1 MLILSTCRIRW
12 LLPRRLFLTPN
23 AKRGRILIP
32 ILVVNGMHA
41 LLLFLLRR
49 RLFVRV
55 RPRRRRRGLAIIV
68 RRLDQRPIHLDDAPF
83 LIFRIGSV
91 ASYQIVGLVGGE
103 EFELGEAGVV
113 RLEGRFG
120 GLCLLGWL
128 GGIVGCRS

>member
-1 MLILSTCRIRW
+1 MRGVGRVQDRSWEWDQYLSS
-12 LLPRRLFLTPN
+12 LASSP
-23 AKRGRILIP
+23 A
-32 ILVVNGMHA
+32 
-41 LLLFLLRR
+41 
-49 RLFVRV
+49 
-55 RPRRRRRGLAIIV
+55 AIIV